1 MYKIG
6 DDPPIANTVSY
17 FSKYVSCE
25 AFLLFLR
32 FLGIATASFGGTGG
46 QGPKI
51 GFWYIIA
58 SMRNNLLAPEIQPIL
73 EFYQDLEERLQKGDG
88 QEKIK
93 VGDTFSSVA
102 SFYERVRYTIDFKKE
117 NLLRRNAIERII
129 KRLLWE
135 KGEGNLT
142 ALAETLIKEL
152 IWAKYVP
159 NNFYPAGKVAET
171 SAIIAKYLTLAV
183 KFEKG
188 WKDWL
193 MGLASCEIE
202 ESLDPSLV
210 SYDVFSMAIES
221 WFKKNFD
228 WTDVGLSDEEKEN
241 QLAVAIHRSLFR
253 SDEQK
258 NAYFLVRRLVKGWN
272 RLDES
277 EVANRGQEI
286 VQALAKIRASLKN
299 PQQAK
304 LYRYVQKQV
313 AAFQIL
319 KNLIEEGPT
328 AARELMAKPD
338 EFTQAIYEIC
348 EDRYDEIKQRVN
360 LGIVRSII
368 YIFVTKIIFAIAI
381 EIPYEVYF
389 LQHLSWLP
397 LVSTV
402 IVPILFVFLVALTI
416 RRPGNENTAKIAQT
430 IFDFVYAQ
438 PPAEKVSFSLS
449 GKKKGLSYQV
459 FSAIYG
465 ILFVLVFSLIAYF
478 LAKAGY
484 DIIGIGIF
492 FIFLSLVLL
501 FAYRVKFS
509 ASELNVTTIKESLA
523 SHLMTNL
530 TLPFLDL
537 GVWLADKFAS
547 LNFFILLFDFL
558 VEAPL
563 KNIIGILNEWT
574 TYLKERKEEAIE
586 IPVER

>member
-1 MYKIG
+1 MDNRLASEILPVLDFYR
-6 DDPPIANTVSY
+6 D
-17 FSKYVSCE
+17 
-25 AFLLFLR
+25 
-32 FLGIATASFGGTGG
+32 LGGEV
-46 QGPKI
+46 KKKD
-51 GFWYIIA
+51 W
-58 SMRNNLLAPEIQPIL
+58 
-73 EFYQDLEERLQKGDG
+73 QD
-88 QEKIK
+88 KIK

-102 SFYERVRYTIDFKKE
+102 SFYERIRYTIDFKKE
-117 NLLRRNAIERII
+117 NLLRRNAIERIV

-142 ALAETLIKEL
+142 AVAETLIKEL

-159 NNFYPAGKVAET
+159 NDYYPVGKVTEV
-171 SAIIAKYLTLAV
+171 SGIVAKYLSLSTR
-183 KFEKG
+183 FEKG

-202 ESLDPSLV
+202 ENLDLSIV
-210 SYDVFSMAIES
+210 AYDVFSMAIES

-228 WTDVGLSDEEKEN
+228 WTDGGISSEEKEN

-258 NAYFLVRRLVKGWN
+258 NAYFLLRRLVKNWN
-272 RLDES
+272 TLSQE
-277 EVANRGQEI
+277 ELTQRGKEI
-286 VQALAKIRASLKN
+286 ADALIKIRASLKN

-304 LYRYVQKQV
+304 LYRYVQKEV

-319 KNLIEEGPT
+319 KNLIEENPG
-328 AARELMAKPD
+328 AARDLMAKPG

-348 EDRYDEIKQRVN
+348 EARYDEIRKRVN

-368 YIFVTKIIFAIAI
+368 YIFITKIIFAIAI
-381 EIPYEVYF
+381 EIPYELYF

-402 IVPILFVFLVALTI
+402 IIPILFVFLVALTI
-416 RRPGNENTAKIAQT
+416 RRPGNDNTAKIAET
-430 IFDFVYAQ
+430 IFDFVYAH
-438 PPAEKVSFSLS
+438 PVTRKVAFNLV

-459 FSAIYG
+459 FSVIYG
-465 ILFVLVFSLIAYF
+465 IVFVAVFSLIAYF

-501 FAYRVKFS
+501 FAYRVKFA
-509 ASELNVTTIKESLA
+509 ASELNVTSIKESLG
-523 SHLMTNL
+523 SNLMANL

-563 KNIIGILNEWT
+563 KSILGILDEWT
-574 TYLKERKEEAIE
+574 SYLKERKEEAIE